1 MSFCISTLGHHFVF
15 YPSFGEIVCTSSS
28 KSAVLK
34 YVCNDGSSEDR
45 TLQHLDST
53 TFTSSKLHHC
63 MVQSSAP
70 VTCGQY
76 LKATSTGPV
85 KGFASIPPRAQWSTH
100 YTFGAFV
107 NVVYHIQIVIE
118 DGYQNQLNV
127 SGTFAGV
134 VEGHTL
140 TWSSVLRYSGRNK
153 PFTIYIYL
161 D

>member
-1 MSFCISTLGHHFVF
+1 M
-15 YPSFGEIVCTSSS
+15 
-28 KSAVLK
+28 LK

-76 LKATSTGPV
+76 LKATSSGPV

-140 TWSSVLRYSGRNK
+140 TWSSVLRYSGRK
-153 PFTIYIYL
+153 IHLFRLIILSMKIHKTVIFMEKCGLPGISRTINIGI
-161 D
+161 